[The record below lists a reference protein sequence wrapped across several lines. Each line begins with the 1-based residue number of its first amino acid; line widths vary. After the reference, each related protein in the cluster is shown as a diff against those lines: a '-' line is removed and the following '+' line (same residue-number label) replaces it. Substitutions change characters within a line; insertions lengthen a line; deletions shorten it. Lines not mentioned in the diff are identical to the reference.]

1 MDLVRAAFRAEC
13 VRLTDILS
21 EVDDADLDRPTP
33 CPPWT
38 VRELIAHVRTGAG
51 RLTDML
57 AASAPP
63 RAEVDAAG
71 YFGAAKF
78 TPQVDAARI
87 DAARAEA
94 ARADVARADAARS
107 EAARSDAARS
117 AAARSEAARSE
128 AAWSEAAGIDAA
140 RSEAAWSDA
149 ARIGGD
155 GRVAGRA
162 AVAVEFEQ
170 AWQAADAAVADAP
183 PDRVIRTRHGDAMSL
198 TEFLRTRVVEV
209 GVHGLDLAA
218 ALGRSPWL
226 TPQAEAVIADLLTGG
241 RPAPA
246 GLRWD
251 RLTVIRKTTGRETLT
266 VPEQAMIDAA
276 GFRWLVFGR

>member
-1 MDLVRAAFRAEC
+1 MDPVRTAFRAEC
-13 VRLTDILS
+13 LRLTDVLS
-21 EVDDADLDRPTP
+21 ELDDADLDRPTP
-33 CPPWT
+33 CPPWN

-51 RLTDML
+51 RLADML
-57 AASAPP
+57 AAPAPP

-87 DAARAEA
+87 E
-94 ARADVARADAARS
+94 AARS
-107 EAARSDAARS
+107 EAARSGV
-117 AAARSEAARSE
+117 ARSEAARSE
-128 AAWSEAAGIDAA
+128 AARSGVA
-140 RSEAAWSDA
+140 RSEAARSDVARSDVTRSDVTRSDVARSEA
-149 ARIGGD
+149 ARIGAG
-155 GRVAGRA
+155 GRLAGQVRRA
-162 AVAVEFEQ
+162 ALSVEFER

-183 PDRVIRTRHGDAMSL
+183 PGRVLRTRHGDAMSL

-218 ALGRSPWL
+218 ALGRPPWL

-246 GLRWD
+246 GLGWD
-251 RLTVIRKTTGRETLT
+251 RLTVIRKTTGRATLT
-266 VPEQAMIDAA
+266 VPEQAAIDAA